1 MLRAVKRRSL
11 IRGLLTALLVIG
23 CGDTPSEA
31 TMTDI
36 AVAAEAP
43 APKTT
48 EKRTP
53 PRREGQPLPEIQ
65 GTTLDGRVIK
75 LSSHL
80 GKRTLIFLFK
90 PEAMK
95 ARIAM
100 KAVTAIEPM
109 TVDYNFEILGV
120 ATGATRAQTQSFLD
134 ENAPSFP
141 TVFDE
146 SGEIATRYGLQS
158 DAVLIG
164 MDSEG
169 YFSFVNGVAP
179 TGTPNRET
187 VVEEQLRK
195 DLLLPPK
202 QIAALPELGDYP
214 TAPDFTATQLDGQT
228 SFSLAKYRGKP
239 VILIFFLY
247 NCPHC
252 HHALSFFK
260 DALPKLPKNK
270 RPVFVGVEISGR
282 VSAATEQLK
291 TDGLDFFP
299 ALVDFDHSIRNAYG
313 SYASVPDIF
322 FIDPAGKI
330 VEHTMGWRDQRDPP
344 LMTMRLAKLAGTRI
358 PMLLNKAG
366 YSGSEFCIVC
376 HDEEAQTWT
385 LTDHSSA
392 FNSLV
397 KHGEDHNPECVGCH
411 VVGYEKPGG
420 FLLNAATP
428 YMENVGCESCHGE
441 GGGHLSQNDAP
452 TDDYE
457 PTCKICHNQKH
468 SLGFDYTT
476 FLPKVSHEANAELLA
491 LPLDKKQELLAKR
504 NQVKAPLLPISAD
517 FVGSESCRECHEE
530 EFKTWS
536 KGPHAQAGH
545 SLEHK
550 GHGADTECLA
560 CHTTGFGR
568 PGGFPK
574 AGTIQ
579 SASGLAEVGC
589 ESCHGPGGN
598 HIGEDAP
605 RIGTIVSLGD
615 KCNSC
620 VILQICGACH
630 DAKNDAGFEFKVQEK
645 IDQIRH
651 GTTKPGEI
659 VSNRGDIGGNR
670 SEPVA
675 SEPTPTPSK

>member
-1 MLRAVKRRSL
+1 MLPAVKNRSL
-11 IRGLLTALLVIG
+11 AHGFLAALLVIG

-31 TMTDI
+31 TMRDI

-43 APKTT
+43 APTSA
-48 EKRTP
+48 EKKAP
-53 PRREGQPLPEIQ
+53 PHRGGEPLPEIQ
-65 GTTLDGRVIK
+65 GTTLDGRSIK

-90 PEAMK
+90 PEATE

-100 KAVTAIEPM
+100 KAVMAIEPM
-109 TVDYNFEILGV
+109 TIDYNFEILGV
-120 ATGATRAQTQSFLD
+120 ATGATHSKTKRFLE
-134 ENAPSFP
+134 ENATSFP
-141 TVFDE
+141 TIFDE
-146 SGEIATRYGLQS
+146 SGEIATRYGLRG

-169 YFSFVNGVAP
+169 YASFLNGVAP

-187 VVEEQLRK
+187 VLEEQLRK
-195 DLLLPPK
+195 DLLLPAK
-202 QIAALPELGDYP
+202 QVGALPELGDYP
-214 TAPDFTATQLDGQT
+214 TAPDFTATQLDGKT

-247 NCPHC
+247 SCPHC

-260 DALPKLPKNK
+260 DALPKLPKK
-270 RPVFVGVEISGR
+270 ERPIFVGVEISGR

-291 TDGLDFFP
+291 ADGLDFFP
-299 ALVDFDHSIRNAYG
+299 ALVDMDHSIRNAYG

-322 FIDPAGKI
+322 FINGAGQI
-330 VEHTMGWRDQRDPP
+330 VEHTTGWRDQRDPP
-344 LMTMRLAKLAGTRI
+344 LIRMQLAKLAGTRI

-376 HDEEAQTWT
+376 HDEEAQTWM
-385 LTDHSSA
+385 LTAHSAA
-392 FNSLV
+392 FTSLV

-411 VVGYEKPGG
+411 VVGYEEPGG
-420 FLLNAATP
+420 FLLDATTP
-428 YMENVGCESCHGE
+428 YMEDVGCEACHGA
-441 GGGHLSQNDAP
+441 GGGHLSQNDTP
-452 TDDYE
+452 VENYE
-457 PTCKICHNQKH
+457 PTCKTCHNPKH
-468 SLGFDYTT
+468 SLGFEYET
-476 FLPKVSHEANAELLA
+476 FLSKVSHEANAELLA
-491 LPLDKKQELLAKR
+491 LPLEKKREILARR
-504 NQVKAPLLPISAD
+504 NQVKAPLLPVSAE
-517 FVGSESCRECHEE
+517 FVGSESCRECHEV

-536 KGPHAQAGH
+536 KGPHARAGQ
-545 SLEHK
+545 SLERK
-550 GHGADTECLA
+550 DRGADPACLE

-574 AGTIQ
+574 GGTIR
-579 SASGLAEVGC
+579 STHGFAEVGC

-630 DAKNDAGFEFKVQEK
+630 DAENDAGFEFKVQEK
-645 IDQIRH
+645 IDKIRH

-659 VSNRGDIGGNR
+659 VSNRGDIGRNG